1 MKYLKELS
9 EEKILE
15 YRNFLKKNDYLLV
28 KNILTDECIN
38 YFNNN
43 IKFGNNLDE
52 LQFGR
57 RHNLKDHSQ
66 VICNDYLNESFNTYK
81 KILGEEY
88 YVTYTFAMLY
98 EKGNELLPHLDLIQ
112 NEISATTCYA
122 SEKDYPIYI
131 SKQFME
137 NNYLDRYTEDIN
149 NVKEEDKI
157 KINIQ
162 VGDIGFFN
170 GRNHL
175 HFREKLEENINYRGI
190 LTHYSKTKED
200 SDEWK
205 KKTSDQVPYLNSNN
219 GPLYNRNFI

>member
-1 MKYLKELS
+1 MKYIKDLS
-9 EEKILE
+9 EEEINHH
-15 YRNFLKKNDYLLV
+15 RDFLKKNHYVLI
-28 KNILTDECIN
+28 KNILTKESIN
-38 YFNNN
+38 YFIDN
-43 IKFGNNLDE
+43 IKFGENLDA

-57 RHNLKDHSQ
+57 CHNLKDNSQ
-66 VICNDYLNESFNTYK
+66 VICNDYLEETFQLYK

-88 YVTYTFAMLY
+88 YTTYTFAMLY
-98 EKGNELLPHLDLIQ
+98 GKGNELLPHLDLIE

-137 NNYLDRYTEDIN
+137 NNYSERYTDDIN
-149 NVKEEDKI
+149 NIKEEDKI
-157 KINIQ
+157 EINIQ

-175 HFREKLEENINYRGI
+175 HFRKKLEEDINYMGI
-190 LTHYSKTKED
+190 LTHYSKTIRD

-205 KKTSDQVPYLNSNN
+205 TKTSEIPPYLNSNS
-219 GPLYNRNFI
+219 GLLYNRNFI